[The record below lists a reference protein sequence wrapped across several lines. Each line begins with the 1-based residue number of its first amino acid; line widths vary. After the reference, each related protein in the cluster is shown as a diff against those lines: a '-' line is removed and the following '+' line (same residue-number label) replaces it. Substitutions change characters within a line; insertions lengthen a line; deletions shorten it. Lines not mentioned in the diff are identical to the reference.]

1 MKLGS
6 IRSKPFRFRGNNFT
20 GGFSIVEIHGCV
32 TRIHSRRDSKYFH
45 DATYRITKAL
55 IPDFDR
61 VLTVASRIT
70 ATPMAEPPIGN
81 ASHSSALSLAEICP
95 CLLEIWTS
103 TIHLCLPTLDGS
115 ESLANFP
122 REHTLNLIRSIRLI
136 NWRRNFVSDQTYKS
150 TIDFQHYPF
159 NWMWYR
165 NILRLLLI
173 LLI

>member
-1 MKLGS
+1 MKLRS

-20 GGFSIVEIHGCV
+20 GEFSIVEIHGCV

-81 ASHSSALSLAEICP
+81 ASHSSALSLAEICLVFTRNLNIHDTSLSSDTRWVGKP
-95 CLLEIWTS
+95 GQFSSWTHVKFNPIYTFNQLEKKFCIGPDLQINDRFS
-103 TIHLCLPTLDGS
+103 TL
-115 ESLANFP
+115 
-122 REHTLNLIRSIRLI
+122 SI
-136 NWRRNFVSDQTYKS
+136 
-150 TIDFQHYPF
+150 
-159 NWMWYR
+159 
-165 NILRLLLI
+165 
-173 LLI
+173 